1 MKFTKARDLAIAGV
15 MIAILVN
22 LLLRL
27 DYDALPP
34 LPILAGATFA
44 VIAVIETWFAFSL
57 RARINRKPGAKPI
70 QALTAV
76 RAVALAKAS
85 SLIGAVMAGAW
96 LGVLVYVLPLTD
108 TISVATGDTR
118 ASIVGLVSSAGLIAA
133 GLWLEHCCRTPEDPN
148 PDPDDAKGPYSG

>member
-15 MIAILVN
+15 VVAILAN
-22 LLLRL
+22 LFLRL
-27 DYDALPP
+27 DYSAVPP
-34 LPILAGATFA
+34 LPTLAGATFA
-44 VIAVIETWFAFSL
+44 VIALIETWFAFAI

-85 SLIGAVMAGAW
+85 SLIGAVMVGAW
-96 LGVLVYVLPLTD
+96 IGVLVYVLPLTD
-108 TISVATGDTR
+108 TISVAGGDTR
-118 ASIVGLVSSAGLIAA
+118 ASIVGLISSAGLIAA

-148 PDPDDAKGPYSG
+148 PDPDEAKGPYSG

>member
-1 MKFTKARDLAIAGV
+1 MKFTRARDLVIAGV
-15 MIAILVN
+15 VAAVLVN
-22 LLLRL
+22 LYLRL
-27 DYDALPP
+27 DYDKLPP

-44 VIAVIETWFAFSL
+44 VIALIETWFAFSI
-57 RARINRKPGAKPI
+57 RARINRKPGTRPI

-96 LGVLVYVLPLTD
+96 LGVLVYVLPLTA
-108 TISVATGDTR
+108 TISVAGGDTR

-148 PDPDDAKGPYSG
+148 PDPDDTQGPYSG